1 MSSTPR
7 IAAASHR
14 AAFHPGLLKPAATA
28 STRPVAAADAASAVE
43 SVTVS
48 WPEMVSHRGVLV
60 RFAQRRLHDPM
71 LAEDVVHDVFE
82 AVISGRAKFAG
93 RSALR
98 SWLTA
103 ILKHKIVDL
112 VRQRAGL
119 DSLDQDS
126 DDEGDSRD
134 ALALRCPQP
143 LPDDVAEQRQRLR
156 RTLTRIES
164 LPANLREVM
173 HLRVLQDRS
182 AAEVCETLAISE
194 DNLFVRLHR
203 ARKQLLS

>member
-1 MSSTPR
+1 MTP
-7 IAAASHR
+7 S
-14 AAFHPGLLKPAATA
+14 
-28 STRPVAAADAASAVE
+28 AASAR
-43 SVTVS
+43 
-48 WPEMVSHRGVLV
+48 PELPAISLQWHEVVSHRDYLV
-60 RFAQRRLHDPM
+60 RFARRRLHDPA

-82 AVISGRAKFAG
+82 AVVAGRASFGG

-112 VRQRAGL
+112 VRQRGSL
-119 DSLDQDS
+119 DSLDADE
-126 DDEGDSRD
+126 DDD
-134 ALALRCPQP
+134 ALEVACP
-143 LPDDVAEQRQRLR
+143 LPRPDEVAEHRQALV
-156 RTLTRIES
+156 RTLQRIEA
-164 LPANLREVM
+164 LPPGLRDVM

-182 AAEVCETLAISE
+182 SDDVCRALDISE